1 MYKGAHRMF
10 LQIRNGSNLWLPS
23 MGLPACLRAA
33 SAALPLVLIFSCA
46 LLAAEAVGVE
56 VFMRPL
62 AVEAPLSDGA
72 AVVVDIGRGGR

>member
-1 MYKGAHRMF
+1 
-10 LQIRNGSNLWLPS
+10 

-46 LLAAEAVGVE
+46 LLAAEAIGVE
-56 VFMRPL
+56 VFMGPL

-72 AVVVDIGRGGR
+72 AVVVDIGRGGRR